1 MSDGEQ
7 GGGHGEGPLLQES
20 RDLMGGGDS
29 MSRAALWRKDS
40 PARGPYCQALRQ
52 EQLCCI

>member
-20 RDLMGGGDS
+20 RGLMGAGDN

-40 PARGPYCQALRQ
+40 PGRGPYCQALRQ